1 MTSRSPL
8 KSALVALMSAN
19 AIGGIADAQSS
30 QAASLQ
36 ETASYVRSFGDLY
49 VRNQRTL
56 CAGGAIQ
63 PATEQDTSPLEFC
76 LIVMEET
83 LSRDPGDQSYIMRLY
98 TDWSI
103 RYPQTIL
110 QEIARAA
117 MQDGQEFLSVND
129 MSGARTMK
137 PLNCQTA
144 FDAGFFFGA
153 QNPTQVLD
161 PNTDAITHQYNAER
175 CFDVENPSTRAGFLS
190 GMSFGRAVSSR
201 G

>member
-1 MTSRSPL
+1 MTSCFPL
-8 KSALVALMSAN
+8 KSALVALISAN
-19 AIGGIADAQSS
+19 AIGEIAEAQSS

-56 CAGGAIQ
+56 CAGGTIQ
-63 PATEQDTSPLEFC
+63 PSSEQDTSPLEFC

-117 MQDGQEFLSVND
+117 MQDGREFLSVND

-153 QNPTQVLD
+153 QNPIQILD
-161 PNTDAITHQYNAER
+161 PNTNAITHQHNAER
-175 CFDVENPSTRAGFLS
+175 CFDAENPSTRASFLA
-190 GMSFGRAVSSR
+190 GMFFGRAASSR

>member
-1 MTSRSPL
+1 MTSCSPL
-8 KSALVALMSAN
+8 KSTLVALMSVPIFCGLAV
-19 AIGGIADAQSS
+19 AQSS
-30 QAASLQ
+30 TDQSLQ
-36 ETASYVRSFGDLY
+36 DSYHQLTLFGDLHL
-49 VRNQRTL
+49 RNQRTL
-56 CAGGAIQ
+56 CSAGHIRSSASGD
-63 PATEQDTSPLEFC
+63 PTELEFC
-76 LIVMEET
+76 LLVMEET

-153 QNPTQVLD
+153 QNPTQILD
-161 PNTDAITHQYNAER
+161 PNTDTVTHQHNANR
-175 CFDVENPSTRAGFLS
+175 CFDMESHSTKAGFLA
-190 GMSFGRAVSSR
+190 GMAFGRLATNR